1 MRTQYK
7 VFNSAQVTTAAPVKI
22 TTGTSIK
29 TLLQLATP
37 STTELRI
44 VEWGIDFDGSPVAG
58 QVSLIQTDVAATVTA
73 YGASDIIQTNDPA
86 TPAASKVTLGTSASG
101 FTASAEGT
109 VAATRLIDSRI
120 LTTNS
125 YSRPWALGTEPRIA
139 VSKFLRIRVT
149 FAAAVNAT
157 CWVEWCED

>member
-29 TLLQLATP
+29 TLLQIATP

-44 VEWGIDFDGSPVAG
+44 VEWGIDFDTTPSGA

-73 YGASDIIQTNDPA
+73 YSAADIIQTNDPA
-86 TPAASKVTLGTSASG
+86 TPATSKITLGTSASG
-101 FTASAEGT
+101 FTSSGNTASISIG
-109 VAATRLIDSRI
+109 D
-120 LTTNS
+120 
-125 YSRPWALGTEPRIA
+125 
-139 VSKFLRIRVT
+139 
-149 FAAAVNAT
+149 
-157 CWVEWCED
+157 